1 MIQTTRSNISL
12 AIAILFFAAL
22 AAFPLLQ
29 LDFYNEMVSR
39 IVILA
44 LFAVSLDLL
53 VGYTGLISF
62 GHAAWFGIGG
72 YAFALLS
79 TQYKIASSLWVT
91 MPVALIAT
99 ALLSTLVGLL
109 VLRTK
114 GLYFIMVTLALAQV
128 FFFLFHDVPAIGG
141 STDGINLY
149 SKPIATL
156 GNFNIL
162 DLESPTVLYY
172 FILATL
178 AGAMILISILLRSP
192 FGRAIQG
199 IKENEHRMRSIGFP
213 VFRYKLAA
221 FVISSTIAGLAGYLF
236 AIQSGGVNPDLLSW
250 HQSADVLLML
260 IFGGTGQLWGG
271 VIGAF
276 AFVLVKEL
284 LMSYTQLW
292 QLWFGV
298 VIVLVVL
305 FLPGGL
311 ISLGERLKA
320 LLGRQA

>member
-1 MIQTTRSNISL
+1 MQSKYRLTM
-12 AIAILFFAAL
+12 AVLFFAAL
-22 AAFPLLQ
+22 AAFPLLG
-29 LDFYNEMVSR
+29 LEFYNEMISR

-53 VGYTGLISF
+53 VGYSGLISF

-72 YAFALLS
+72 YTFALVS
-79 TQYKIASSLWVT
+79 TQYKLSNSLWVT
-91 MPVALIAT
+91 MPAALIVT
-99 ALLSTLVGLL
+99 ALLSALIGLL

-128 FFFLFHDVPAIGG
+128 FFFLFHDVPIIGG

-149 SKPIATL
+149 TAPDATIGGLDVLNL
-156 GNFNIL
+156 GN
-162 DLESPTVLYY
+162 PTILYY

-178 AGAMILISILLRSP
+178 AAALILISILLRSP
-192 FGRAIQG
+192 FGHAIQG
-199 IKENEHRMRSIGFP
+199 IKENEHRMKSIGFH
-213 VFRYKLAA
+213 VFRYKLAI
-221 FVISSTIAGLAGYLF
+221 FIISSTIAGFAGYLF
-236 AIQSGGVNPDLLSW
+236 AIQSSGVNPDLLSW

-260 IFGGTGQLWGG
+260 VFGGTGQLWGG

-276 AFVLVKEL
+276 AFILLKEL

-292 QLWFGV
+292 QLWLGIA
-298 VIVLVVL
+298 IVFVVL

-311 ISLGERLKA
+311 ISLGSRMNTI
-320 LLGRQA
+320 LGRKPS